1 MQAPQASAARADFQ
15 HLPLAVLE
23 LAPENV
29 RTTPAGLL
37 ADAELKA
44 SIAAHGIIENLVVY
58 PAAQGRFAVSAGGR
72 RFEQAK
78 ALAADGVLGPDHPVP
93 CRIQPDAEAAHE
105 LSLAENVVRAAMHPA
120 DQVVAFRALAD
131 EGESAAAIAARFGV
145 SEHTVAQRLRLGN
158 AAPELL
164 DAYRADEMDLATL
177 MAFTVTTDPTRQ
189 RAVWDEL
196 KVQGYR
202 PSARQVKRRLTEA
215 QVPAEAA
222 IARYVGVDA
231 YEAAG
236 GAVTRDLFADDDE
249 SGVWL
254 DDPETLRT
262 LAMQRLEAAAEELRT
277 RWAWAEVHLEVDW
290 ATTARYWRVHPEPCE
305 ATDAETAEIETLLER
320 LAELDQLDDD
330 AWTDAI
336 AEEAE
341 AAQAR
346 IEAIHVAVERRAVYR
361 REDRAIAGCVVTI
374 GEDGT
379 LAVVQGLVRPEDR
392 PEANAAGG
400 GAESGNGEAVPET
413 PDGAA
418 SANASAPQRFD
429 PPALAQP
436 ATLPPDPEAVARKEV
451 GVGIGLADDLRCLRT
466 AIVKAELA
474 CDFEAAFDL
483 LLFQLARAVFERGY
497 HDDALD
503 IVARVT
509 RDRPSVRSDDAEFA
523 AVNFGEKLLV
533 VDRGV
538 QPLDWLQCP
547 PAEAFAL
554 MRALPERKKRTLFA
568 SCVARTLKPQLAF
581 EPSARPEVE
590 ATVARLDVDF
600 AKVAASNAKP
610 VWSAA
615 LVWMRVNKARILDVA
630 RATLGDAWAAARS
643 KLKKAEIAEAM
654 EAAFD
659 PRAEAPGDVTPEG
672 RAAALAWTPPG
683 FRAFDTGRAGQEETP
698 AGDAAPETGPQAA
711 AETGPAPDA
720 GDEEAVEPSGE
731 APANGAHAE
740 SGAASGGPQHAG
752 SNGCDRDATP
762 ANGTPPA
769 NGNGAGDSAGHD
781 TAEAPVDHGP
791 VNGVEA
797 IRVSLDA
804 GGDLVAAPEPDGADA
819 LPAFLRGV

>member
-1 MQAPQASAARADFQ
+1 MQAPQPSAARADFQ
-15 HLPLAVLE
+15 HLPLELLE

-29 RTTPAGLL
+29 RATPAGPA

-44 SIAAHGIIENLVVY
+44 SIAAHGIIGNLVVR
-58 PAAQGRFAVSAGGR
+58 PGSQGRFAVVAGGR

-93 CRIQPDAEAAHE
+93 CRIQPDGEAARE
-105 LSLAENVVRAAMHPA
+105 LSLVENVVRAAMHPA
-120 DQVVAFRALAD
+120 DQVEAFRALAD
-131 EGESAAAIAARFGV
+131 EGETAAAIAARFGV
-145 SEHTVAQRLRLGN
+145 SEHTVAQRLRLGH

-177 MAFTVTTDPTRQ
+177 MAFTVTTDPARQ
-189 RAVWDEL
+189 RAVWEEL

-202 PSARQVKRRLTEA
+202 PSARQVKRRLTEGR
-215 QVPAEAA
+215 VPAEAA

-231 YEAAG
+231 YETAG
-236 GAVTRDLFADDDE
+236 GTVTRDLFADDDE

-254 DDPETLRT
+254 DDPEILRG
-262 LAMQRLEAAAEELRT
+262 LAMQRLDAAAEELRT

-305 ATDAETAEIETLLER
+305 ATDAETAELETLTER
-320 LAELDQLDDD
+320 IGEFDQLDDD
-330 AWTDAI
+330 EWTEAI
-336 AEEAE
+336 AAEAE
-341 AAQAR
+341 AAEAR
-346 IEAIHVAVERRAVYR
+346 IEAIHAAIERRAVFR
-361 REDRAIAGCVVTI
+361 REDRAIAGCIVTI

-379 LAVVQGLVRPEDR
+379 MGVVQGLVRPEDR
-392 PEANAAGG
+392 AQANAA
-400 GAESGNGEAVPET
+400 
-413 PDGAA
+413 DGAA
-418 SANASAPQRFD
+418 GSDDGTAAKTADGAAPANGPAPVRMD
-429 PPALAQP
+429 PPALAQGP
-436 ATLPPDPEAVARKEV
+436 ARPPDPEAVARKEV
-451 GVGIGLADDLRCLRT
+451 GVGVGLADDLRCLRT

-503 IVARVT
+503 IAVRVT
-509 RDRPSVRSDDAEFA
+509 PDRPSVRSGDAEFTE
-523 AVNFGEKLLV
+523 VNVGEKLLV

-538 QPLDWLQCP
+538 QALDWLQCP

-554 MRALPERKKRTLFA
+554 MRALPERKKRSLFA
-568 SCVARTLKPQLAF
+568 SCIARTLKPQLAF

-590 ATVARLDVDF
+590 ATVARLDFDF
-600 AKVAASNAKP
+600 AKVVGANLKP

-615 LVWMRVNKARILDVA
+615 LVWMRIPKARILDVA
-630 RATLGDAWAAARS
+630 RSTLGDAWAAARS
-643 KLKKAEIAEAM
+643 KLRKAELAEAM

-683 FRAFDTGRAGQEETP
+683 FRAFDTGRAGQEEAP
-698 AGDAAPETGPQAA
+698 AGDAAPEAGP
-711 AETGPAPDA
+711 ETDADPAPEVADA
-720 GDEEAVEPSGE
+720 VAKPSDEVPS
-731 APANGAHAE
+731 NGAGAE
-740 SGAASGGPQHAG
+740 SGAASGGPQHDG
-752 SNGCDRDATP
+752 SDGCDRGATP
-762 ANGTPPA
+762 ANGTA
-769 NGNGAGDSAGHD
+769 CLHRNGAGHSDGHD
-781 TAEAPVDHGP
+781 AGEAPADPGP

-797 IRVSLDA
+797 IRLGLEAA
-804 GGDLVAAPEPDGADA
+804 GYDGAAPEPDGADA

>member
-15 HLPLAVLE
+15 YLPLAVLE

-44 SIAAHGIIENLVVY
+44 SIAAHGIIESLVVY
-58 PAAQGRFAVSAGGR
+58 PAAEGRFAVSAGGR
-72 RFEQAK
+72 RFEQTK
-78 ALAADGVLGPDHPVP
+78 ALAAEGVLGPDHPMP
-93 CRIQPDAEAAHE
+93 CRIQPDACAAHE

-120 DQVVAFRALAD
+120 DQVVAFRTLAD

-145 SEHTVAQRLRLGN
+145 SEHTVAQRLRLGH

-177 MAFTVTTDPTRQ
+177 MAFTVTTDPARQ

-202 PSARQVKRRLTEA
+202 PSARQVKRLLTEGR
-215 QVPAEAA
+215 VPAEAA
-222 IARYVGVDA
+222 IARYVGVEA

-254 DDPETLRT
+254 DDPGMLRT
-262 LAMQRLEAAAEELRT
+262 LATKRLEAAAEELRT

-290 ATTARYWRVHPEPCE
+290 ATTARYWRVQPEPCE
-305 ATDAETAEIETLLER
+305 ATDAETAEIETLTER
-320 LAELDQLDDD
+320 LAELDYLDDD
-330 AWTDAI
+330 EWTEAL

-341 AAQAR
+341 AAQER
-346 IEAIHVAVERRAVYR
+346 IEAIHVAIERRAVYR
-361 REDRAIAGCVVTI
+361 REDRAIAGCIVTI

-392 PEANAAGG
+392 PEANAADGA
-400 GAESGNGEAVPET
+400 AESGNGDAAAET

-418 SANASAPQRFD
+418 PANGPAPPRMD
-429 PPALAQP
+429 PPALARP
-436 ATLPPDPEAVARKEV
+436 TLPPDPEAVARKEV

-466 AIVKAELA
+466 AIVKSELA

-483 LLFQLARAVFERGY
+483 LLFQLARAIFERGY

-503 IVARVT
+503 IAVRVT
-509 RDRPSVRSDDAEFA
+509 ADRPSVRSDDADFA
-523 AVNFGEKLLV
+523 AANVGEKFLAADLA
-533 VDRGV
+533 V
-538 QPLDWLQCP
+538 QPLDWLKLP
-547 PAEAFAL
+547 RAEGFAAL
-554 MRALPERKKRTLFA
+554 RALPERKKRSLFA
-568 SCVARTLKPQLAF
+568 TCVARTLKGQLAF

-600 AKVAASNAKP
+600 AKVAASNSKP
-610 VWSAA
+610 LWSAA
-615 LVWMRVNKARILDVA
+615 LVWMRITKARILDVA

-654 EAAFD
+654 EGAFD
-659 PRAEAPGDVTPEG
+659 PRAEAPGDVTPQA

-683 FRAFDTGRAGQEETP
+683 FRAFDTGRPAQEAAP
-698 AGDAAPETGPQAA
+698 AGDDASKAGPGAA
-711 AETGPAPDA
+711 AEPNPAPDA
-720 GDEEAVEPSGE
+720 GDEETAAPSGE
-731 APANGAHAE
+731 APANGADA
-740 SGAASGGPQHAG
+740 GAG
-752 SNGCDRDATP
+752 SNGCDPDATP
-762 ANGTPPA
+762 ANGA
-769 NGNGAGDSAGHD
+769 GHCDGNGAG
-781 TAEAPVDHGP
+781 EAPADPGP

-797 IRVSLDA
+797 LRIGLETA
-804 GGDLVAAPEPDGADA
+804 GWDGAPSEPDGADP

>member
-15 HLPLAVLE
+15 HLPLACLE

-29 RTTPAGLL
+29 RATPAGAA

-44 SIAAHGIIENLVVY
+44 SIAAHGIVENLVVR
-58 PAAQGRFAVSAGGR
+58 PAACGRFAVVAGGR

-78 ALAADGVLGPDHPVP
+78 ALAADGVFDGDYPVP
-93 CRIQPDAEAAHE
+93 CRIQPDAEAARE
-105 LSLAENVVRAAMHPA
+105 LSLVENVVRAAMHPA

-131 EGESAAAIAARFGV
+131 DGETAAAIAARFGV
-145 SEHTVAQRLRLGN
+145 SEHTVAQRLRLGH

-164 DAYRADEMDLATL
+164 AAYRADEMDLATL
-177 MAFTVTTDPTRQ
+177 MAFTVTTDPARQ
-189 RAVWDEL
+189 RAVWEEL
-196 KVQGYR
+196 KVHGYR
-202 PSARQVKRRLTEA
+202 PNARQVKRRLTDA

-222 IARYVGVDA
+222 IARYVGVET

-236 GAVTRDLFADDDE
+236 GTVTRDLFADDDE

-305 ATDAETAEIETLLER
+305 ATDAETAELETLAER

-330 AWTDAI
+330 EWTEAL

-341 AAQAR
+341 AAQDR
-346 IEAIHVAVERRAVYR
+346 IEAIHVAIERRAVYR
-361 REDRAIAGCVVTI
+361 REDRAIAGCIVTI

-392 PEANAAGG
+392 AEADAADGD
-400 GAESGNGEAVPET
+400 AESGNGTAVET
-413 PDGAA
+413 TDGAA
-418 SANASAPQRFD
+418 SANGTARMD
-429 PPALAQP
+429 PPALARP
-436 ATLPPDPEAVARKEV
+436 ALPPDPEAVARKEV
-451 GVGIGLADDLRCLRT
+451 GVGLGLADDLRCLRT

-509 RDRPSVRSDDAEFA
+509 PDRPHVRSGDAEFA
-523 AVNFGEKLLV
+523 AVNVGEKFLIA
-533 VDRGV
+533 DRGV
-538 QPLDWLQCP
+538 QPLDWLKCP
-547 PAEAFAL
+547 PAEGFAL
-554 MRALPERKKRTLFA
+554 MRALPERKKRSLFA
-568 SCVARTLKPQLAF
+568 SCIARTLKPQLAF

-600 AKVAASNAKP
+600 AKVAASNSKP

-683 FRAFDTGRAGQEETP
+683 FRAFDTGRAGQEEAP
-698 AGDAAPETGPQAA
+698 AGDAPPEAGPEATAA
-711 AETGPAPDA
+711 TGPAPDA
-720 GDEEAVEPSGE
+720 GDEEATEPSGKT
-731 APANGAHAE
+731 PANRADADAE
-740 SGAASGGPQHAG
+740 SATGGPQHDG
-752 SNGCDRDATP
+752 SNGCDPDSTP
-762 ANGTPPA
+762 ANGAASTG
-769 NGNGAGDSAGHD
+769 GNGAGQAQANGAG
-781 TAEAPVDHGP
+781 EAPADSRP

-797 IRVSLDA
+797 IRMALEAA
-804 GGDLVAAPEPDGADA
+804 GYDGEASEPDGADA